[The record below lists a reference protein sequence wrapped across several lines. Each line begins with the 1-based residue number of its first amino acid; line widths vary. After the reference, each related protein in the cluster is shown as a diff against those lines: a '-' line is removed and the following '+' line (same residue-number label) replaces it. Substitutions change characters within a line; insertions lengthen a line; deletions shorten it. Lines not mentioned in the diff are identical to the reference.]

1 MKSEF
6 TDPGENHYL
15 PEGTYPVT
23 ITGMPQAGST
33 LCYNLVRLLAEESGA
48 TVEIYY
54 QDEELVHGRRGTTN
68 KTYFL
73 SKQHD
78 LPPTSPVHRSHPK
91 PYKLPEWLIIN
102 VKRDLRDTIASA
114 VRKNPAET
122 DIRKLC
128 KRNIQWHYDWEHAAD
143 YEWIYEKYKEDPLKI
158 TQELHKTMG
167 LDLSME
173 QVRKVVN
180 MAEGLKESLLGYHD
194 ATFQYRFEK
203 ITRMNSTQITNN
215 GEIGGYRNTLTDE
228 QIDLIETEF
237 GDWLRKHGYME

>member
-1 MKSEF
+1 MTSEF
-6 TDPGENHYL
+6 ACPGEDYRL
-15 PEGTYPVT
+15 PEGEYLIT

-48 TVEIYY
+48 TVEIYH
-54 QDEELVHGRRGTTN
+54 QDEGLTHGITGTTN

-78 LPPTSPVHRSHPK
+78 LPPTSPIHRSQAE
-91 PYKLPEWLIIN
+91 PYKSPDWRIIN

-158 TQELHKTMG
+158 TQELHKTMD

-180 MAEGLKESLLGYHD
+180 MAEGLKEGLWVYKD
-194 ATFQYRFEK
+194 ASSQSRFEK

-215 GEIGGYRNTLTDE
+215 GEIGGYRSALTDE
-228 QIDLIETEF
+228 QIELIETEF

>member
-6 TDPGENHYL
+6 TGPGEVRTHCL
-15 PEGTYPVT
+15 PEGEYLIT

-33 LCYNLVRLLAEESGA
+33 LCYNLVRLLAQESGA

-54 QDEELVHGRRGTTN
+54 QDEGLTNGSQGTTN

-78 LPPTSPVHRSHPK
+78 LPPTSPIHRSHAE
-91 PYKLPEWLIIN
+91 PYKFPDWFIIN

-128 KRNIQWHYDWEHAAD
+128 KRNIQWHYDWEHVAD

-158 TQELHKTMG
+158 TQELHKTMD

-194 ATFQYRFEK
+194 ATFQHRFEK
-203 ITRMNSTQITNN
+203 ITRILT
-215 GEIGGYRNTLTDE
+215 YRN
-228 QIDLIETEF
+228 IF
-237 GDWLRKHGYME
+237 F